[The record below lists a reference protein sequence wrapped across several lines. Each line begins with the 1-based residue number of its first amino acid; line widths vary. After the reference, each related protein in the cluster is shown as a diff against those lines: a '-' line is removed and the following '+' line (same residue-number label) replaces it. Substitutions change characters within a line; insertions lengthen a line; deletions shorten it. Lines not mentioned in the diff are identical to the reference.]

1 MKKYFPKPESLE
13 RNTKIELDQSNYAT
27 KAGLKTTADVDTS
40 KFTKMFYLS
49 SLKSETYKLYIGK
62 LETTPVYLSKLSD
75 LIKK

>member
-27 KAGLKTTADVDTS
+27 KAGLKNTADVDTS
-40 KFTKMFYLS
+40 KFTKKFYLS
-49 SLKSETYKLYIGK
+49 SLKSETDKLYIGK